1 MSYFLENE
9 EVEKVEEVKEQDG
22 IASIEPLLDNRIVRA
37 IREMGFEKLSP
48 IQEQAIPYLLQGED
62 IIGQAQTGTG
72 KTAAFGIPA
81 IQHINPDV
89 KKLQTIILCPTRE
102 LAIQAAE
109 ELRKIAKY
117 MHGIKVLPV
126 YGGQDI
132 SRQIAGL
139 RGVQIIVGTPG
150 RVMDHMRR
158 RTIKL
163 DLVNM
168 VVLDEADE
176 MLNMGFRED
185 MELILGQIPGEH
197 QTALF
202 SATMPKPILEITDR
216 FQKDAKI
223 VKVAAKE
230 LTIPLVSQKF
240 YRVKNQDK
248 DAACVRLLEYYQ
260 PKLTL
265 IFCNTKKKVDELS
278 DLLKEQGFQA
288 EGLHGDLSQA
298 QRDAVMKRFRNGG
311 TSILIATDVAARGI
325 DVDDVEAVINYD
337 IPQDIEYYV
346 HRIGR
351 TGRAGRKG
359 RSFTFAN
366 SREIYKIREI
376 ERVCHTTITEKKL
389 PGAAK
394 VLKAKA
400 DKYLNKAWELHE
412 HEDIELMKSFLQRKM
427 EEEGCDALEL
437 AAAMLKLQ
445 VGDKGE
451 EIAAD
456 EYTKRGNRFGDRGR
470 SGRDDGEGRSFG
482 RGDGSLAVKTGN
494 AEDSAAVTEIA
505 ETMAAPVSVRTE
517 DAAEMKTVRMEENGA
532 AVTKR
537 RLTANTLGTERR
549 EKRKRERNGK
559 SRASVTA
566 SPRENDLNLMRKL
579 VDLPQKPQLCFCG
592 KSCIVREECIGN
604 NRKVC
609 GMKTLKKQIPYI
621 LLGATL
627 LLLLGLNIISQ
638 DHWLDSDMAAEMI
651 FSRILSE
658 EHHIFSTTNW
668 YYSTEFRVLY
678 TQLIMGPLF
687 RICSNWHVIRTIT
700 NLVFYGLML
709 ASYYYFMKPLK
720 VSRGLT
726 VLSSCLLLLPFS
738 ETMMTHMQMGNTYM
752 SHVILVLWFFG
763 MYLRLCSGEYHAK
776 RKVSLWIFYV
786 LLAIVCGMSGVRY
799 LLALQCPL
807 VLTSFFYLLGGEEF
821 QSFRGEMTKEHF
833 QTLFST
839 DRMRYFLYSLAGAF
853 FAVVGYGINV
863 VFISHKYVFQTY
875 GATNFIALYH
885 GVLFDRIQ
893 NAVGCLLMLFGY
905 IPDKGFLSLR
915 GVVTMAA
922 FVLLGIYGYVTVK
935 SGKMQRVT
943 GFRSLITLFL
953 KVSFVLNLFVF
964 IFTTSTMVP
973 RYYITIFIFALPV
986 LCFYLEEEKMP
997 FDRFA
1002 VAALLTICLI
1012 LGTGKTVMSFL
1023 TVDKNETKRPVA
1035 EFLAGNGYDFG
1046 FATYNNANIITEL
1059 TNGEVEIGNIGDPE
1073 HLEYFKWSSP
1083 MKYYEEGYHAG
1094 ETFLLLTA
1102 EECAEYAEA
1111 PALNQGE
1118 KVYEDGSYTVYV
1130 FDSTEDLM
1138 DCAVARQ

>member
-185 MELILGQIPGEH
+185 MELIIGQIPGEH

-216 FQKDAKI
+216 FQNDAKL
-223 VKVAAKE
+223 VKVAAQE

-470 SGRDDGEGRSFG
+470 SGRGDGEGRSFG
-482 RGDGSLAVKTGN
+482 RGDG
-494 AEDSAAVTEIA
+494 
-505 ETMAAPVSVRTE
+505 
-517 DAAEMKTVRMEENGA
+517 
-532 AVTKR
+532 R
-537 RLTANTLGTERR
+537 RRFGRGDRDRR
-549 EKRKRERNGK
+549 EDGSTGSGEGRRRRRSDSREDGRKWNDRDRKNADRKPSAERAEREAKKRKKREEPGIGNSFPKRKR
-559 SRASVTA
+559 S
-566 SPRENDLNLMRKL
+566 
-579 VDLPQKPQLCFCG
+579 
-592 KSCIVREECIGN
+592 
-604 NRKVC
+604 
-609 GMKTLKKQIPYI
+609 
-621 LLGATL
+621 
-627 LLLLGLNIISQ
+627 
-638 DHWLDSDMAAEMI
+638 
-651 FSRILSE
+651 
-658 EHHIFSTTNW
+658 
-668 YYSTEFRVLY
+668 
-678 TQLIMGPLF
+678 
-687 RICSNWHVIRTIT
+687 
-700 NLVFYGLML
+700 
-709 ASYYYFMKPLK
+709 
-720 VSRGLT
+720 
-726 VLSSCLLLLPFS
+726 
-738 ETMMTHMQMGNTYM
+738 
-752 SHVILVLWFFG
+752 
-763 MYLRLCSGEYHAK
+763 
-776 RKVSLWIFYV
+776 
-786 LLAIVCGMSGVRY
+786 
-799 LLALQCPL
+799 
-807 VLTSFFYLLGGEEF
+807 
-821 QSFRGEMTKEHF
+821 
-833 QTLFST
+833 
-839 DRMRYFLYSLAGAF
+839 
-853 FAVVGYGINV
+853 
-863 VFISHKYVFQTY
+863 
-875 GATNFIALYH
+875 
-885 GVLFDRIQ
+885 
-893 NAVGCLLMLFGY
+893 
-905 IPDKGFLSLR
+905 
-915 GVVTMAA
+915 
-922 FVLLGIYGYVTVK
+922 
-935 SGKMQRVT
+935 
-943 GFRSLITLFL
+943 
-953 KVSFVLNLFVF
+953 
-964 IFTTSTMVP
+964 
-973 RYYITIFIFALPV
+973 
-986 LCFYLEEEKMP
+986 
-997 FDRFA
+997 
-1002 VAALLTICLI
+1002 
-1012 LGTGKTVMSFL
+1012 
-1023 TVDKNETKRPVA
+1023 
-1035 EFLAGNGYDFG
+1035 
-1046 FATYNNANIITEL
+1046 
-1059 TNGEVEIGNIGDPE
+1059 
-1073 HLEYFKWSSP
+1073 
-1083 MKYYEEGYHAG
+1083 
-1094 ETFLLLTA
+1094 
-1102 EECAEYAEA
+1102 
-1111 PALNQGE
+1111 
-1118 KVYEDGSYTVYV
+1118 
-1130 FDSTEDLM
+1130 
-1138 DCAVARQ
+1138 

>member
-158 RTIKL
+158 HTIKL

-216 FQKDAKI
+216 FQNDAKL
-223 VKVAAKE
+223 VKVAAQE

-278 DLLKEQGFQA
+278 DFLKEQGFQA

-366 SREIYKIREI
+366 SREIGKIREI

-412 HEDIELMKSFLQRKM
+412 HEDIELMKNFLQRKM
-427 EEEGCDALEL
+427 EEEGCDALDL
-437 AAAMLKLQ
+437 AAAMLKFQ

-456 EYTKRGNRFGDRGR
+456 DYVQRRGRFGEKGR
-470 SGRDDGEGRSFG
+470 FG
-482 RGDGSLAVKTGN
+482 RGDGEGRGFGRGDGRRKYGR
-494 AEDSAAVTEIA
+494 ED
-505 ETMAAPVSVRTE
+505 
-517 DAAEMKTVRMEENGA
+517 G
-532 AVTKR
+532 
-537 RLTANTLGTERR
+537 ERR
-549 EKRKRERNGK
+549 RFG
-559 SRASVTA
+559 
-566 SPRENDLNLMRKL
+566 
-579 VDLPQKPQLCFCG
+579 
-592 KSCIVREECIGN
+592 
-604 NRKVC
+604 
-609 GMKTLKKQIPYI
+609 
-621 LLGATL
+621 
-627 LLLLGLNIISQ
+627 
-638 DHWLDSDMAAEMI
+638 
-651 FSRILSE
+651 
-658 EHHIFSTTNW
+658 
-668 YYSTEFRVLY
+668 
-678 TQLIMGPLF
+678 
-687 RICSNWHVIRTIT
+687 
-700 NLVFYGLML
+700 
-709 ASYYYFMKPLK
+709 
-720 VSRGLT
+720 RG
-726 VLSSCLLLLPFS
+726 
-738 ETMMTHMQMGNTYM
+738 
-752 SHVILVLWFFG
+752 
-763 MYLRLCSGEYHAK
+763 
-776 RKVSLWIFYV
+776 
-786 LLAIVCGMSGVRY
+786 
-799 LLALQCPL
+799 
-807 VLTSFFYLLGGEEF
+807 
-821 QSFRGEMTKEHF
+821 
-833 QTLFST
+833 
-839 DRMRYFLYSLAGAF
+839 DR
-853 FAVVGYGINV
+853 
-863 VFISHKYVFQTY
+863 
-875 GATNFIALYH
+875 
-885 GVLFDRIQ
+885 DR
-893 NAVGCLLMLFGY
+893 
-905 IPDKGFLSLR
+905 R
-915 GVVTMAA
+915 
-922 FVLLGIYGYVTVK
+922 
-935 SGKMQRVT
+935 
-943 GFRSLITLFL
+943 
-953 KVSFVLNLFVF
+953 
-964 IFTTSTMVP
+964 
-973 RYYITIFIFALPV
+973 
-986 LCFYLEEEKMP
+986 
-997 FDRFA
+997 
-1002 VAALLTICLI
+1002 
-1012 LGTGKTVMSFL
+1012 
-1023 TVDKNETKRPVA
+1023 
-1035 EFLAGNGYDFG
+1035 
-1046 FATYNNANIITEL
+1046 
-1059 TNGEVEIGNIGDPE
+1059 
-1073 HLEYFKWSSP
+1073 
-1083 MKYYEEGYHAG
+1083 
-1094 ETFLLLTA
+1094 
-1102 EECAEYAEA
+1102 
-1111 PALNQGE
+1111 
-1118 KVYEDGSYTVYV
+1118 EDGSTG
-1130 FDSTEDLM
+1130 SGEDRRRRR
-1138 DCAVARQ
+1138 DENREDGRKWGSRDKKTADRKYSGDRAEREAKKRKKQEEPGIGNSFPRRKRS

>member
-9 EVEKVEEVKEQDG
+9 EVNEAVEEVKAQDG

-260 PKLTL
+260 PKRTL
-265 IFCNTKKKVDELS
+265 IFCNTKKKVDELA
-278 DLLKEQGFQA
+278 DLLKQQGFQA

-298 QRDAVMKRFRNGG
+298 QRDVAMNRFRNGG
-311 TSILIATDVAARGI
+311 ASILIATDVAARGI

-366 SREIYKIREI
+366 SREIGKIREI

-412 HEDIELMKSFLQRKM
+412 HEDVELMKSFLQRKM
-427 EEEGCDALEL
+427 EEEGCDALDL
-437 AAAMLKLQ
+437 AAAMLKYQ

-456 EYTKRGNRFGDRGR
+456 DYVQRRGRFGEKGR
-470 SGRDDGEGRSFG
+470 FGRNDGEGRGFG
-482 RGDGSLAVKTGN
+482 RGDGRRRFSREDGDRRRFGRSDRDRRDDGSTGSGEDRRRRRDENHEDGRKWGGRDRKAADRKYSGDRAEREVK
-494 AEDSAAVTEIA
+494 
-505 ETMAAPVSVRTE
+505 
-517 DAAEMKTVRMEENGA
+517 
-532 AVTKR
+532 
-537 RLTANTLGTERR
+537 
-549 EKRKRERNGK
+549 KRKK
-559 SRASVTA
+559 
-566 SPRENDLNLMRKL
+566 
-579 VDLPQKPQLCFCG
+579 
-592 KSCIVREECIGN
+592 REEPGIGN
-604 NRKVC
+604 
-609 GMKTLKKQIPYI
+609 
-621 LLGATL
+621 
-627 LLLLGLNIISQ
+627 SF
-638 DHWLDSDMAAEMI
+638 H
-651 FSRILSE
+651 
-658 EHHIFSTTNW
+658 
-668 YYSTEFRVLY
+668 
-678 TQLIMGPLF
+678 
-687 RICSNWHVIRTIT
+687 
-700 NLVFYGLML
+700 
-709 ASYYYFMKPLK
+709 
-720 VSRGLT
+720 
-726 VLSSCLLLLPFS
+726 
-738 ETMMTHMQMGNTYM
+738 
-752 SHVILVLWFFG
+752 
-763 MYLRLCSGEYHAK
+763 K
-776 RKVSLWIFYV
+776 RK
-786 LLAIVCGMSGVRY
+786 
-799 LLALQCPL
+799 
-807 VLTSFFYLLGGEEF
+807 
-821 QSFRGEMTKEHF
+821 
-833 QTLFST
+833 
-839 DRMRYFLYSLAGAF
+839 
-853 FAVVGYGINV
+853 
-863 VFISHKYVFQTY
+863 
-875 GATNFIALYH
+875 
-885 GVLFDRIQ
+885 
-893 NAVGCLLMLFGY
+893 
-905 IPDKGFLSLR
+905 
-915 GVVTMAA
+915 
-922 FVLLGIYGYVTVK
+922 K
-935 SGKMQRVT
+935 S
-943 GFRSLITLFL
+943 
-953 KVSFVLNLFVF
+953 
-964 IFTTSTMVP
+964 
-973 RYYITIFIFALPV
+973 
-986 LCFYLEEEKMP
+986 
-997 FDRFA
+997 
-1002 VAALLTICLI
+1002 
-1012 LGTGKTVMSFL
+1012 
-1023 TVDKNETKRPVA
+1023 
-1035 EFLAGNGYDFG
+1035 
-1046 FATYNNANIITEL
+1046 
-1059 TNGEVEIGNIGDPE
+1059 
-1073 HLEYFKWSSP
+1073 
-1083 MKYYEEGYHAG
+1083 
-1094 ETFLLLTA
+1094 
-1102 EECAEYAEA
+1102 
-1111 PALNQGE
+1111 
-1118 KVYEDGSYTVYV
+1118 
-1130 FDSTEDLM
+1130 
-1138 DCAVARQ
+1138 

>member
-9 EVEKVEEVKEQDG
+9 EVNEAVEEVKAQDG

-265 IFCNTKKKVDELS
+265 IFCNTKKKVDELA
-278 DLLKEQGFQA
+278 DLLKQQGFQA

-298 QRDAVMKRFRNGG
+298 QRDVAMNRFRNGG
-311 TSILIATDVAARGI
+311 ASILIATDVAARGI

-366 SREIYKIREI
+366 SREIGKIREI

-470 SGRDDGEGRSFG
+470 SGRDGGEGRSFG
-482 RGDGSLAVKTGN
+482 RGDGRRKFGREDGDRRRFGRSDRDRRDDGSTGSGEN
-494 AEDSAAVTEIA
+494 RRHRRDENREDGRKWGGRDKKAADRKYSGDRAE
-505 ETMAAPVSVRTE
+505 
-517 DAAEMKTVRMEENGA
+517 
-532 AVTKR
+532 
-537 RLTANTLGTERR
+537 R
-549 EKRKRERNGK
+549 EVKRERSGK
-559 SRASVTA
+559 SRASATA
-566 SPRENDLNLMRKL
+566 SPREK
-579 VDLPQKPQLCFCG
+579 
-592 KSCIVREECIGN
+592 
-604 NRKVC
+604 
-609 GMKTLKKQIPYI
+609 
-621 LLGATL
+621 
-627 LLLLGLNIISQ
+627 
-638 DHWLDSDMAAEMI
+638 
-651 FSRILSE
+651 ILS
-658 EHHIFSTTNW
+658 
-668 YYSTEFRVLY
+668 R
-678 TQLIMGPLF
+678 
-687 RICSNWHVIRTIT
+687 
-700 NLVFYGLML
+700 
-709 ASYYYFMKPLK
+709 
-720 VSRGLT
+720 
-726 VLSSCLLLLPFS
+726 
-738 ETMMTHMQMGNTYM
+738 
-752 SHVILVLWFFG
+752 
-763 MYLRLCSGEYHAK
+763 
-776 RKVSLWIFYV
+776 
-786 LLAIVCGMSGVRY
+786 
-799 LLALQCPL
+799 
-807 VLTSFFYLLGGEEF
+807 
-821 QSFRGEMTKEHF
+821 
-833 QTLFST
+833 
-839 DRMRYFLYSLAGAF
+839 
-853 FAVVGYGINV
+853 
-863 VFISHKYVFQTY
+863 
-875 GATNFIALYH
+875 
-885 GVLFDRIQ
+885 
-893 NAVGCLLMLFGY
+893 
-905 IPDKGFLSLR
+905 
-915 GVVTMAA
+915 
-922 FVLLGIYGYVTVK
+922 
-935 SGKMQRVT
+935 
-943 GFRSLITLFL
+943 
-953 KVSFVLNLFVF
+953 
-964 IFTTSTMVP
+964 
-973 RYYITIFIFALPV
+973 
-986 LCFYLEEEKMP
+986 
-997 FDRFA
+997 
-1002 VAALLTICLI
+1002 
-1012 LGTGKTVMSFL
+1012 
-1023 TVDKNETKRPVA
+1023 
-1035 EFLAGNGYDFG
+1035 
-1046 FATYNNANIITEL
+1046 
-1059 TNGEVEIGNIGDPE
+1059 
-1073 HLEYFKWSSP
+1073 
-1083 MKYYEEGYHAG
+1083 
-1094 ETFLLLTA
+1094 
-1102 EECAEYAEA
+1102 
-1111 PALNQGE
+1111 
-1118 KVYEDGSYTVYV
+1118 
-1130 FDSTEDLM
+1130 
-1138 DCAVARQ
+1138 

>member
-9 EVEKVEEVKEQDG
+9 EAVKEQEILQDETSVQQENEQDG

-158 RTIKL
+158 HTIKL

-185 MELILGQIPGEH
+185 MELILAQIPGEH

-216 FQKDAKI
+216 FQKDAKL

-265 IFCNTKKKVDELS
+265 IFCNTKKKVDELA
-278 DLLKEQGFQA
+278 DLLKQQGFQA

-298 QRDAVMKRFRNGG
+298 QRDVAMNRFRNGG
-311 TSILIATDVAARGI
+311 ASILIATDVAARGI

-400 DKYLNKAWELHE
+400 DKYLNNAWELHE

-437 AAAMLKLQ
+437 AAAMLKYQ

-456 EYTKRGNRFGDRGR
+456 EYAQRRGRFGERGR
-470 SGRDDGEGRSFG
+470 FGRGGDEGRNFGRRGGRRRDNGRDDEEHRERRRFG
-482 RGDGSLAVKTGN
+482 RGDGAGR
-494 AEDSAAVTEIA
+494 EDSRDGENSRFGRSDRKRSGRDKKTA
-505 ETMAAPVSVRTE
+505 ERKLTGDR
-517 DAAEMKTVRMEENGA
+517 EERERK
-532 AVTKR
+532 KR
-537 RLTANTLGTERR
+537 KKKEEPGIGNSFP
-549 EKRKRERNGK
+549 KRKR
-559 SRASVTA
+559 
-566 SPRENDLNLMRKL
+566 
-579 VDLPQKPQLCFCG
+579 
-592 KSCIVREECIGN
+592 
-604 NRKVC
+604 
-609 GMKTLKKQIPYI
+609 
-621 LLGATL
+621 
-627 LLLLGLNIISQ
+627 
-638 DHWLDSDMAAEMI
+638 
-651 FSRILSE
+651 
-658 EHHIFSTTNW
+658 
-668 YYSTEFRVLY
+668 
-678 TQLIMGPLF
+678 
-687 RICSNWHVIRTIT
+687 
-700 NLVFYGLML
+700 
-709 ASYYYFMKPLK
+709 
-720 VSRGLT
+720 
-726 VLSSCLLLLPFS
+726 
-738 ETMMTHMQMGNTYM
+738 
-752 SHVILVLWFFG
+752 
-763 MYLRLCSGEYHAK
+763 
-776 RKVSLWIFYV
+776 
-786 LLAIVCGMSGVRY
+786 
-799 LLALQCPL
+799 
-807 VLTSFFYLLGGEEF
+807 
-821 QSFRGEMTKEHF
+821 
-833 QTLFST
+833 
-839 DRMRYFLYSLAGAF
+839 
-853 FAVVGYGINV
+853 
-863 VFISHKYVFQTY
+863 
-875 GATNFIALYH
+875 
-885 GVLFDRIQ
+885 
-893 NAVGCLLMLFGY
+893 
-905 IPDKGFLSLR
+905 
-915 GVVTMAA
+915 
-922 FVLLGIYGYVTVK
+922 
-935 SGKMQRVT
+935 
-943 GFRSLITLFL
+943 
-953 KVSFVLNLFVF
+953 
-964 IFTTSTMVP
+964 
-973 RYYITIFIFALPV
+973 
-986 LCFYLEEEKMP
+986 
-997 FDRFA
+997 
-1002 VAALLTICLI
+1002 
-1012 LGTGKTVMSFL
+1012 
-1023 TVDKNETKRPVA
+1023 
-1035 EFLAGNGYDFG
+1035 
-1046 FATYNNANIITEL
+1046 
-1059 TNGEVEIGNIGDPE
+1059 
-1073 HLEYFKWSSP
+1073 
-1083 MKYYEEGYHAG
+1083 
-1094 ETFLLLTA
+1094 
-1102 EECAEYAEA
+1102 
-1111 PALNQGE
+1111 
-1118 KVYEDGSYTVYV
+1118 
-1130 FDSTEDLM
+1130 
-1138 DCAVARQ
+1138 

>member
-9 EVEKVEEVKEQDG
+9 EVGKVEEVKEQDG
-22 IASIEPLLDNRIVRA
+22 NASVASIEPLLDNRIVRA

-158 RTIKL
+158 HTIKL

-216 FQKDAKI
+216 FQNDAKL
-223 VKVAAKE
+223 VKVAAQE

-240 YRVKNQDK
+240 YRVKSQDK

-437 AAAMLKLQ
+437 AAAMLKYQ

-456 EYTKRGNRFGDRGR
+456 EYAQRRGRFGERGR
-470 SGRDDGEGRSFG
+470 FGRGGDEGRNFGHRGGRRGDHGRDGERRRFG
-482 RGDGSLAVKTGN
+482 RGDGAGR
-494 AEDSAAVTEIA
+494 EDS
-505 ETMAAPVSVRTE
+505 R
-517 DAAEMKTVRMEENGA
+517 DGENSRFG
-532 AVTKR
+532 R
-537 RLTANTLGTERR
+537 SERR
-549 EKRKRERNGK
+549 RRDDGSTGSGEDRRRRRDQNREDGRKWGGRDKKTADRKYSGDRAERETKKRKKREEPGIGNSFPKRKR
-559 SRASVTA
+559 S
-566 SPRENDLNLMRKL
+566 
-579 VDLPQKPQLCFCG
+579 
-592 KSCIVREECIGN
+592 
-604 NRKVC
+604 
-609 GMKTLKKQIPYI
+609 
-621 LLGATL
+621 
-627 LLLLGLNIISQ
+627 
-638 DHWLDSDMAAEMI
+638 
-651 FSRILSE
+651 
-658 EHHIFSTTNW
+658 
-668 YYSTEFRVLY
+668 
-678 TQLIMGPLF
+678 
-687 RICSNWHVIRTIT
+687 
-700 NLVFYGLML
+700 
-709 ASYYYFMKPLK
+709 
-720 VSRGLT
+720 
-726 VLSSCLLLLPFS
+726 
-738 ETMMTHMQMGNTYM
+738 
-752 SHVILVLWFFG
+752 
-763 MYLRLCSGEYHAK
+763 
-776 RKVSLWIFYV
+776 
-786 LLAIVCGMSGVRY
+786 
-799 LLALQCPL
+799 
-807 VLTSFFYLLGGEEF
+807 
-821 QSFRGEMTKEHF
+821 
-833 QTLFST
+833 
-839 DRMRYFLYSLAGAF
+839 
-853 FAVVGYGINV
+853 
-863 VFISHKYVFQTY
+863 
-875 GATNFIALYH
+875 
-885 GVLFDRIQ
+885 
-893 NAVGCLLMLFGY
+893 
-905 IPDKGFLSLR
+905 
-915 GVVTMAA
+915 
-922 FVLLGIYGYVTVK
+922 
-935 SGKMQRVT
+935 
-943 GFRSLITLFL
+943 
-953 KVSFVLNLFVF
+953 
-964 IFTTSTMVP
+964 
-973 RYYITIFIFALPV
+973 
-986 LCFYLEEEKMP
+986 
-997 FDRFA
+997 
-1002 VAALLTICLI
+1002 
-1012 LGTGKTVMSFL
+1012 
-1023 TVDKNETKRPVA
+1023 
-1035 EFLAGNGYDFG
+1035 
-1046 FATYNNANIITEL
+1046 
-1059 TNGEVEIGNIGDPE
+1059 
-1073 HLEYFKWSSP
+1073 
-1083 MKYYEEGYHAG
+1083 
-1094 ETFLLLTA
+1094 
-1102 EECAEYAEA
+1102 
-1111 PALNQGE
+1111 
-1118 KVYEDGSYTVYV
+1118 
-1130 FDSTEDLM
+1130 
-1138 DCAVARQ
+1138 

>member
-9 EVEKVEEVKEQDG
+9 EVNEAVEEVKAQDG

-240 YRVKNQDK
+240 YRVKNRDK

-265 IFCNTKKKVDELS
+265 IFCNTKKKVDELA
-278 DLLKEQGFQA
+278 DLLKQQGFQA

-298 QRDAVMKRFRNGG
+298 QRDVAMNRFRNGG
-311 TSILIATDVAARGI
+311 ASILIATDVAARGI

-366 SREIYKIREI
+366 SREIGKIREI

-437 AAAMLKLQ
+437 AAAMLKYQ

-456 EYTKRGNRFGDRGR
+456 EYAQRRGRFGERGR
-470 SGRDDGEGRSFG
+470 FGRGGDEGRNFGRRGGRRRDNGRDDEEHRERRRFG
-482 RGDGSLAVKTGN
+482 RGDGAGR
-494 AEDSAAVTEIA
+494 EDSRDGENSRFGRSDRKRSGRDKKTA
-505 ETMAAPVSVRTE
+505 ERKLTGDR
-517 DAAEMKTVRMEENGA
+517 EERERK
-532 AVTKR
+532 KR
-537 RLTANTLGTERR
+537 KKKEEPGIGNSFP
-549 EKRKRERNGK
+549 KRKR
-559 SRASVTA
+559 
-566 SPRENDLNLMRKL
+566 
-579 VDLPQKPQLCFCG
+579 
-592 KSCIVREECIGN
+592 
-604 NRKVC
+604 
-609 GMKTLKKQIPYI
+609 
-621 LLGATL
+621 
-627 LLLLGLNIISQ
+627 
-638 DHWLDSDMAAEMI
+638 
-651 FSRILSE
+651 
-658 EHHIFSTTNW
+658 
-668 YYSTEFRVLY
+668 
-678 TQLIMGPLF
+678 
-687 RICSNWHVIRTIT
+687 
-700 NLVFYGLML
+700 
-709 ASYYYFMKPLK
+709 
-720 VSRGLT
+720 
-726 VLSSCLLLLPFS
+726 
-738 ETMMTHMQMGNTYM
+738 
-752 SHVILVLWFFG
+752 
-763 MYLRLCSGEYHAK
+763 
-776 RKVSLWIFYV
+776 
-786 LLAIVCGMSGVRY
+786 
-799 LLALQCPL
+799 
-807 VLTSFFYLLGGEEF
+807 
-821 QSFRGEMTKEHF
+821 
-833 QTLFST
+833 
-839 DRMRYFLYSLAGAF
+839 
-853 FAVVGYGINV
+853 
-863 VFISHKYVFQTY
+863 
-875 GATNFIALYH
+875 
-885 GVLFDRIQ
+885 
-893 NAVGCLLMLFGY
+893 
-905 IPDKGFLSLR
+905 
-915 GVVTMAA
+915 
-922 FVLLGIYGYVTVK
+922 
-935 SGKMQRVT
+935 
-943 GFRSLITLFL
+943 
-953 KVSFVLNLFVF
+953 
-964 IFTTSTMVP
+964 
-973 RYYITIFIFALPV
+973 
-986 LCFYLEEEKMP
+986 
-997 FDRFA
+997 
-1002 VAALLTICLI
+1002 
-1012 LGTGKTVMSFL
+1012 
-1023 TVDKNETKRPVA
+1023 
-1035 EFLAGNGYDFG
+1035 
-1046 FATYNNANIITEL
+1046 
-1059 TNGEVEIGNIGDPE
+1059 
-1073 HLEYFKWSSP
+1073 
-1083 MKYYEEGYHAG
+1083 
-1094 ETFLLLTA
+1094 
-1102 EECAEYAEA
+1102 
-1111 PALNQGE
+1111 
-1118 KVYEDGSYTVYV
+1118 
-1130 FDSTEDLM
+1130 
-1138 DCAVARQ
+1138 

>member
-9 EVEKVEEVKEQDG
+9 EVNEAVEEVKAQDG

-102 LAIQAAE
+102 LAIQAAA

-117 MHGIKVLPV
+117 MHGSKVLPV

-265 IFCNTKKKVDELS
+265 IFCNTKKKVDELA
-278 DLLKEQGFQA
+278 DLLKQQGFQA

-298 QRDAVMKRFRNGG
+298 QRDVAMNRFRNGG
-311 TSILIATDVAARGI
+311 ASILIATDVAARGI

-366 SREIYKIREI
+366 SREIGKIREI

-412 HEDIELMKSFLQRKM
+412 HEDVELMKSFLQRKM

-451 EIAAD
+451 EIAVD
-456 EYTKRGNRFGDRGR
+456 DYVQRRGRFGEKGR
-470 SGRDDGEGRSFG
+470 FGRNDGEGRGFG
-482 RGDGSLAVKTGN
+482 RGDGRRRFSREDGDRRRFGRGDRDRRDDDNTVSGENRRHRRDENREDGRKWGGRDKKAADRKYSGDRAEREVK
-494 AEDSAAVTEIA
+494 
-505 ETMAAPVSVRTE
+505 
-517 DAAEMKTVRMEENGA
+517 
-532 AVTKR
+532 
-537 RLTANTLGTERR
+537 
-549 EKRKRERNGK
+549 KRKK
-559 SRASVTA
+559 
-566 SPRENDLNLMRKL
+566 
-579 VDLPQKPQLCFCG
+579 
-592 KSCIVREECIGN
+592 REEPGIGN
-604 NRKVC
+604 SFPKKKN
-609 GMKTLKKQIPYI
+609 LK
-621 LLGATL
+621 
-627 LLLLGLNIISQ
+627 
-638 DHWLDSDMAAEMI
+638 
-651 FSRILSE
+651 
-658 EHHIFSTTNW
+658 
-668 YYSTEFRVLY
+668 
-678 TQLIMGPLF
+678 
-687 RICSNWHVIRTIT
+687 
-700 NLVFYGLML
+700 
-709 ASYYYFMKPLK
+709 
-720 VSRGLT
+720 
-726 VLSSCLLLLPFS
+726 
-738 ETMMTHMQMGNTYM
+738 
-752 SHVILVLWFFG
+752 
-763 MYLRLCSGEYHAK
+763 
-776 RKVSLWIFYV
+776 
-786 LLAIVCGMSGVRY
+786 
-799 LLALQCPL
+799 
-807 VLTSFFYLLGGEEF
+807 
-821 QSFRGEMTKEHF
+821 
-833 QTLFST
+833 
-839 DRMRYFLYSLAGAF
+839 
-853 FAVVGYGINV
+853 
-863 VFISHKYVFQTY
+863 
-875 GATNFIALYH
+875 
-885 GVLFDRIQ
+885 
-893 NAVGCLLMLFGY
+893 
-905 IPDKGFLSLR
+905 
-915 GVVTMAA
+915 
-922 FVLLGIYGYVTVK
+922 
-935 SGKMQRVT
+935 
-943 GFRSLITLFL
+943 
-953 KVSFVLNLFVF
+953 
-964 IFTTSTMVP
+964 
-973 RYYITIFIFALPV
+973 
-986 LCFYLEEEKMP
+986 
-997 FDRFA
+997 
-1002 VAALLTICLI
+1002 
-1012 LGTGKTVMSFL
+1012 
-1023 TVDKNETKRPVA
+1023 
-1035 EFLAGNGYDFG
+1035 
-1046 FATYNNANIITEL
+1046 
-1059 TNGEVEIGNIGDPE
+1059 
-1073 HLEYFKWSSP
+1073 
-1083 MKYYEEGYHAG
+1083 
-1094 ETFLLLTA
+1094 
-1102 EECAEYAEA
+1102 
-1111 PALNQGE
+1111 
-1118 KVYEDGSYTVYV
+1118 
-1130 FDSTEDLM
+1130 
-1138 DCAVARQ
+1138 

>member
-9 EVEKVEEVKEQDG
+9 EVNEAVEEVKAQDG

-102 LAIQAAE
+102 LAIQAAA

-265 IFCNTKKKVDELS
+265 IFCNTKKKVDELA
-278 DLLKEQGFQA
+278 DLLKQQGFQA

-298 QRDAVMKRFRNGG
+298 QRDVAMNRFRNGG
-311 TSILIATDVAARGI
+311 ASILIATDVAARGI

-366 SREIYKIREI
+366 SREIGKIREI

-412 HEDIELMKSFLQRKM
+412 HEDVELMKSFLQRKM

-437 AAAMLKLQ
+437 AAAMLKYQ

-456 EYTKRGNRFGDRGR
+456 EYAQRRGRFGERGR
-470 SGRDDGEGRSFG
+470 FGRGGDEGRNFGRRGGRRRDNGRDDEEHRERRRFG
-482 RGDGSLAVKTGN
+482 RGDGAGR
-494 AEDSAAVTEIA
+494 EDSRDGENSRFGRSDRKRSGRDKKTA
-505 ETMAAPVSVRTE
+505 ERKLTGDR
-517 DAAEMKTVRMEENGA
+517 EERERK
-532 AVTKR
+532 KR
-537 RLTANTLGTERR
+537 KKKEEPGIGNSFP
-549 EKRKRERNGK
+549 KRKR
-559 SRASVTA
+559 
-566 SPRENDLNLMRKL
+566 
-579 VDLPQKPQLCFCG
+579 
-592 KSCIVREECIGN
+592 
-604 NRKVC
+604 
-609 GMKTLKKQIPYI
+609 
-621 LLGATL
+621 
-627 LLLLGLNIISQ
+627 
-638 DHWLDSDMAAEMI
+638 
-651 FSRILSE
+651 
-658 EHHIFSTTNW
+658 
-668 YYSTEFRVLY
+668 
-678 TQLIMGPLF
+678 
-687 RICSNWHVIRTIT
+687 
-700 NLVFYGLML
+700 
-709 ASYYYFMKPLK
+709 
-720 VSRGLT
+720 
-726 VLSSCLLLLPFS
+726 
-738 ETMMTHMQMGNTYM
+738 
-752 SHVILVLWFFG
+752 
-763 MYLRLCSGEYHAK
+763 
-776 RKVSLWIFYV
+776 
-786 LLAIVCGMSGVRY
+786 
-799 LLALQCPL
+799 
-807 VLTSFFYLLGGEEF
+807 
-821 QSFRGEMTKEHF
+821 
-833 QTLFST
+833 
-839 DRMRYFLYSLAGAF
+839 
-853 FAVVGYGINV
+853 
-863 VFISHKYVFQTY
+863 
-875 GATNFIALYH
+875 
-885 GVLFDRIQ
+885 
-893 NAVGCLLMLFGY
+893 
-905 IPDKGFLSLR
+905 
-915 GVVTMAA
+915 
-922 FVLLGIYGYVTVK
+922 
-935 SGKMQRVT
+935 
-943 GFRSLITLFL
+943 
-953 KVSFVLNLFVF
+953 
-964 IFTTSTMVP
+964 
-973 RYYITIFIFALPV
+973 
-986 LCFYLEEEKMP
+986 
-997 FDRFA
+997 
-1002 VAALLTICLI
+1002 
-1012 LGTGKTVMSFL
+1012 
-1023 TVDKNETKRPVA
+1023 
-1035 EFLAGNGYDFG
+1035 
-1046 FATYNNANIITEL
+1046 
-1059 TNGEVEIGNIGDPE
+1059 
-1073 HLEYFKWSSP
+1073 
-1083 MKYYEEGYHAG
+1083 
-1094 ETFLLLTA
+1094 
-1102 EECAEYAEA
+1102 
-1111 PALNQGE
+1111 
-1118 KVYEDGSYTVYV
+1118 
-1130 FDSTEDLM
+1130 
-1138 DCAVARQ
+1138 

>member
-9 EVEKVEEVKEQDG
+9 EAVKEQEILQDETSVQQENEQDG

-158 RTIKL
+158 HTIKL

-216 FQKDAKI
+216 FQKDAKL

-265 IFCNTKKKVDELS
+265 IFCNTKKKVDELA
-278 DLLKEQGFQA
+278 DLLKQQGFQA

-298 QRDAVMKRFRNGG
+298 QRDVAMNRFRNGG
-311 TSILIATDVAARGI
+311 ASILIATDVAARGI

-400 DKYLNKAWELHE
+400 DKYLNNAWELHE
-412 HEDIELMKSFLQRKM
+412 HEDVELMKSFLQRKM
-427 EEEGCDALEL
+427 EEEGCDALDL
-437 AAAMLKLQ
+437 AAAMLKYQ

-456 EYTKRGNRFGDRGR
+456 DYVQRRGRFGEKGR
-470 SGRDDGEGRSFG
+470 FGRNDGEGRGFG
-482 RGDGSLAVKTGN
+482 RRRFSCEDGDRRRFGRSDRDRRDDGSTGSGEDRRRRRDENREDGRKWGGRDKKAADRKYSGDRAEREVK
-494 AEDSAAVTEIA
+494 
-505 ETMAAPVSVRTE
+505 
-517 DAAEMKTVRMEENGA
+517 
-532 AVTKR
+532 
-537 RLTANTLGTERR
+537 
-549 EKRKRERNGK
+549 KRKK
-559 SRASVTA
+559 
-566 SPRENDLNLMRKL
+566 
-579 VDLPQKPQLCFCG
+579 
-592 KSCIVREECIGN
+592 REEPGIGN
-604 NRKVC
+604 SF
-609 GMKTLKKQIPYI
+609 P
-621 LLGATL
+621 
-627 LLLLGLNIISQ
+627 
-638 DHWLDSDMAAEMI
+638 
-651 FSRILSE
+651 
-658 EHHIFSTTNW
+658 
-668 YYSTEFRVLY
+668 
-678 TQLIMGPLF
+678 
-687 RICSNWHVIRTIT
+687 
-700 NLVFYGLML
+700 
-709 ASYYYFMKPLK
+709 
-720 VSRGLT
+720 
-726 VLSSCLLLLPFS
+726 
-738 ETMMTHMQMGNTYM
+738 
-752 SHVILVLWFFG
+752 
-763 MYLRLCSGEYHAK
+763 K
-776 RKVSLWIFYV
+776 RK
-786 LLAIVCGMSGVRY
+786 
-799 LLALQCPL
+799 
-807 VLTSFFYLLGGEEF
+807 
-821 QSFRGEMTKEHF
+821 
-833 QTLFST
+833 
-839 DRMRYFLYSLAGAF
+839 
-853 FAVVGYGINV
+853 
-863 VFISHKYVFQTY
+863 
-875 GATNFIALYH
+875 
-885 GVLFDRIQ
+885 
-893 NAVGCLLMLFGY
+893 
-905 IPDKGFLSLR
+905 
-915 GVVTMAA
+915 
-922 FVLLGIYGYVTVK
+922 
-935 SGKMQRVT
+935 
-943 GFRSLITLFL
+943 
-953 KVSFVLNLFVF
+953 
-964 IFTTSTMVP
+964 
-973 RYYITIFIFALPV
+973 
-986 LCFYLEEEKMP
+986 
-997 FDRFA
+997 
-1002 VAALLTICLI
+1002 
-1012 LGTGKTVMSFL
+1012 KT
-1023 TVDKNETKRPVA
+1023 
-1035 EFLAGNGYDFG
+1035 
-1046 FATYNNANIITEL
+1046 
-1059 TNGEVEIGNIGDPE
+1059 
-1073 HLEYFKWSSP
+1073 
-1083 MKYYEEGYHAG
+1083 
-1094 ETFLLLTA
+1094 
-1102 EECAEYAEA
+1102 
-1111 PALNQGE
+1111 
-1118 KVYEDGSYTVYV
+1118 
-1130 FDSTEDLM
+1130 
-1138 DCAVARQ
+1138 

>member
-9 EVEKVEEVKEQDG
+9 EAVKEQEILQDETSVQQENEQDG
-22 IASIEPLLDNRIVRA
+22 IAAIEPLLDNRIVRA

-158 RTIKL
+158 HTIKL

-216 FQKDAKI
+216 FQKDAKL

-265 IFCNTKKKVDELS
+265 IFCNTKKKVDELA
-278 DLLKEQGFQA
+278 DLLKQQGFQA

-298 QRDAVMKRFRNGG
+298 QRDVAMNRFRNGG
-311 TSILIATDVAARGI
+311 ASILIATDVAARGI

-400 DKYLNKAWELHE
+400 DKYLNNAWELHE

-437 AAAMLKLQ
+437 AAAMLKYQ

-456 EYTKRGNRFGDRGR
+456 EYAQRRGRFGERGR
-470 SGRDDGEGRSFG
+470 FGRGGDEGRNFGRRGGKRRDNGRDDEEHRERRRFG
-482 RGDGSLAVKTGN
+482 RGDGAGR
-494 AEDSAAVTEIA
+494 EDSRDGENSRFGRSDRKRSGRDKKTA
-505 ETMAAPVSVRTE
+505 ERKLTGDR
-517 DAAEMKTVRMEENGA
+517 EERERK
-532 AVTKR
+532 KR
-537 RLTANTLGTERR
+537 KKKEEPGIGNSFP
-549 EKRKRERNGK
+549 KRKR
-559 SRASVTA
+559 
-566 SPRENDLNLMRKL
+566 
-579 VDLPQKPQLCFCG
+579 
-592 KSCIVREECIGN
+592 
-604 NRKVC
+604 
-609 GMKTLKKQIPYI
+609 
-621 LLGATL
+621 
-627 LLLLGLNIISQ
+627 
-638 DHWLDSDMAAEMI
+638 
-651 FSRILSE
+651 
-658 EHHIFSTTNW
+658 
-668 YYSTEFRVLY
+668 
-678 TQLIMGPLF
+678 
-687 RICSNWHVIRTIT
+687 
-700 NLVFYGLML
+700 
-709 ASYYYFMKPLK
+709 
-720 VSRGLT
+720 
-726 VLSSCLLLLPFS
+726 
-738 ETMMTHMQMGNTYM
+738 
-752 SHVILVLWFFG
+752 
-763 MYLRLCSGEYHAK
+763 
-776 RKVSLWIFYV
+776 
-786 LLAIVCGMSGVRY
+786 
-799 LLALQCPL
+799 
-807 VLTSFFYLLGGEEF
+807 
-821 QSFRGEMTKEHF
+821 
-833 QTLFST
+833 
-839 DRMRYFLYSLAGAF
+839 
-853 FAVVGYGINV
+853 
-863 VFISHKYVFQTY
+863 
-875 GATNFIALYH
+875 
-885 GVLFDRIQ
+885 
-893 NAVGCLLMLFGY
+893 
-905 IPDKGFLSLR
+905 
-915 GVVTMAA
+915 
-922 FVLLGIYGYVTVK
+922 
-935 SGKMQRVT
+935 
-943 GFRSLITLFL
+943 
-953 KVSFVLNLFVF
+953 
-964 IFTTSTMVP
+964 
-973 RYYITIFIFALPV
+973 
-986 LCFYLEEEKMP
+986 
-997 FDRFA
+997 
-1002 VAALLTICLI
+1002 
-1012 LGTGKTVMSFL
+1012 
-1023 TVDKNETKRPVA
+1023 
-1035 EFLAGNGYDFG
+1035 
-1046 FATYNNANIITEL
+1046 
-1059 TNGEVEIGNIGDPE
+1059 
-1073 HLEYFKWSSP
+1073 
-1083 MKYYEEGYHAG
+1083 
-1094 ETFLLLTA
+1094 
-1102 EECAEYAEA
+1102 
-1111 PALNQGE
+1111 
-1118 KVYEDGSYTVYV
+1118 
-1130 FDSTEDLM
+1130 
-1138 DCAVARQ
+1138 

>member
-216 FQKDAKI
+216 FQNDAKL
-223 VKVAAKE
+223 VKVAAQE

-470 SGRDDGEGRSFG
+470 SGRGDGEGRSFG
-482 RGDGSLAVKTGN
+482 RGDGRRRFGRGDRDRREDGSTGSGEGRRRRRSDSREDGRKWNDRDRKN
-494 AEDSAAVTEIA
+494 ADRKPSAERA
-505 ETMAAPVSVRTE
+505 EREA
-517 DAAEMKTVRMEENGA
+517 
-532 AVTKR
+532 TKR
-537 RLTANTLGTERR
+537 KKR
-549 EKRKRERNGK
+549 EEPGIGNSFPKRKR
-559 SRASVTA
+559 S
-566 SPRENDLNLMRKL
+566 
-579 VDLPQKPQLCFCG
+579 
-592 KSCIVREECIGN
+592 
-604 NRKVC
+604 
-609 GMKTLKKQIPYI
+609 
-621 LLGATL
+621 
-627 LLLLGLNIISQ
+627 
-638 DHWLDSDMAAEMI
+638 
-651 FSRILSE
+651 
-658 EHHIFSTTNW
+658 
-668 YYSTEFRVLY
+668 
-678 TQLIMGPLF
+678 
-687 RICSNWHVIRTIT
+687 
-700 NLVFYGLML
+700 
-709 ASYYYFMKPLK
+709 
-720 VSRGLT
+720 
-726 VLSSCLLLLPFS
+726 
-738 ETMMTHMQMGNTYM
+738 
-752 SHVILVLWFFG
+752 
-763 MYLRLCSGEYHAK
+763 
-776 RKVSLWIFYV
+776 
-786 LLAIVCGMSGVRY
+786 
-799 LLALQCPL
+799 
-807 VLTSFFYLLGGEEF
+807 
-821 QSFRGEMTKEHF
+821 
-833 QTLFST
+833 
-839 DRMRYFLYSLAGAF
+839 
-853 FAVVGYGINV
+853 
-863 VFISHKYVFQTY
+863 
-875 GATNFIALYH
+875 
-885 GVLFDRIQ
+885 
-893 NAVGCLLMLFGY
+893 
-905 IPDKGFLSLR
+905 
-915 GVVTMAA
+915 
-922 FVLLGIYGYVTVK
+922 
-935 SGKMQRVT
+935 
-943 GFRSLITLFL
+943 
-953 KVSFVLNLFVF
+953 
-964 IFTTSTMVP
+964 
-973 RYYITIFIFALPV
+973 
-986 LCFYLEEEKMP
+986 
-997 FDRFA
+997 
-1002 VAALLTICLI
+1002 
-1012 LGTGKTVMSFL
+1012 
-1023 TVDKNETKRPVA
+1023 
-1035 EFLAGNGYDFG
+1035 
-1046 FATYNNANIITEL
+1046 
-1059 TNGEVEIGNIGDPE
+1059 
-1073 HLEYFKWSSP
+1073 
-1083 MKYYEEGYHAG
+1083 
-1094 ETFLLLTA
+1094 
-1102 EECAEYAEA
+1102 
-1111 PALNQGE
+1111 
-1118 KVYEDGSYTVYV
+1118 
-1130 FDSTEDLM
+1130 
-1138 DCAVARQ
+1138 

>member
-9 EVEKVEEVKEQDG
+9 EAVKEQEILQDETSVQQENEQDG

-158 RTIKL
+158 HTIKL

-216 FQKDAKI
+216 FQKDAKL

-278 DLLKEQGFQA
+278 DLLKQQGFQA

-298 QRDAVMKRFRNGG
+298 QRDVAMNRFRNGG
-311 TSILIATDVAARGI
+311 ASILIATDVAARGI

-400 DKYLNKAWELHE
+400 DKYLNNAWELHE

-437 AAAMLKLQ
+437 AAAMLKYQ

-456 EYTKRGNRFGDRGR
+456 EYAQRRGRFGERGR
-470 SGRDDGEGRSFG
+470 FGRGGDEGRNFGRRGGRRRDNGRDDEEHRERRRFG
-482 RGDGSLAVKTGN
+482 RGDGAGR
-494 AEDSAAVTEIA
+494 EDSRDGENSRFGRSDRKRSGRDKKTA
-505 ETMAAPVSVRTE
+505 ERKLTGDR
-517 DAAEMKTVRMEENGA
+517 EERERK
-532 AVTKR
+532 KR
-537 RLTANTLGTERR
+537 KKKEEPGIGNSFP
-549 EKRKRERNGK
+549 KRKR
-559 SRASVTA
+559 
-566 SPRENDLNLMRKL
+566 
-579 VDLPQKPQLCFCG
+579 
-592 KSCIVREECIGN
+592 
-604 NRKVC
+604 
-609 GMKTLKKQIPYI
+609 
-621 LLGATL
+621 
-627 LLLLGLNIISQ
+627 
-638 DHWLDSDMAAEMI
+638 
-651 FSRILSE
+651 
-658 EHHIFSTTNW
+658 
-668 YYSTEFRVLY
+668 
-678 TQLIMGPLF
+678 
-687 RICSNWHVIRTIT
+687 
-700 NLVFYGLML
+700 
-709 ASYYYFMKPLK
+709 
-720 VSRGLT
+720 
-726 VLSSCLLLLPFS
+726 
-738 ETMMTHMQMGNTYM
+738 
-752 SHVILVLWFFG
+752 
-763 MYLRLCSGEYHAK
+763 
-776 RKVSLWIFYV
+776 
-786 LLAIVCGMSGVRY
+786 
-799 LLALQCPL
+799 
-807 VLTSFFYLLGGEEF
+807 
-821 QSFRGEMTKEHF
+821 
-833 QTLFST
+833 
-839 DRMRYFLYSLAGAF
+839 
-853 FAVVGYGINV
+853 
-863 VFISHKYVFQTY
+863 
-875 GATNFIALYH
+875 
-885 GVLFDRIQ
+885 
-893 NAVGCLLMLFGY
+893 
-905 IPDKGFLSLR
+905 
-915 GVVTMAA
+915 
-922 FVLLGIYGYVTVK
+922 
-935 SGKMQRVT
+935 
-943 GFRSLITLFL
+943 
-953 KVSFVLNLFVF
+953 
-964 IFTTSTMVP
+964 
-973 RYYITIFIFALPV
+973 
-986 LCFYLEEEKMP
+986 
-997 FDRFA
+997 
-1002 VAALLTICLI
+1002 
-1012 LGTGKTVMSFL
+1012 
-1023 TVDKNETKRPVA
+1023 
-1035 EFLAGNGYDFG
+1035 
-1046 FATYNNANIITEL
+1046 
-1059 TNGEVEIGNIGDPE
+1059 
-1073 HLEYFKWSSP
+1073 
-1083 MKYYEEGYHAG
+1083 
-1094 ETFLLLTA
+1094 
-1102 EECAEYAEA
+1102 
-1111 PALNQGE
+1111 
-1118 KVYEDGSYTVYV
+1118 
-1130 FDSTEDLM
+1130 
-1138 DCAVARQ
+1138 

>member
-9 EVEKVEEVKEQDG
+9 EAVKEQEILQDETSVQQENEQDG

-158 RTIKL
+158 HTIKL

-216 FQKDAKI
+216 FQKDAKL

-265 IFCNTKKKVDELS
+265 IFCNTKKKVDELA
-278 DLLKEQGFQA
+278 DLLKQQGFQA

-298 QRDAVMKRFRNGG
+298 QRDVAMNRFRNGG
-311 TSILIATDVAARGI
+311 ASILIATDVAARGI

-366 SREIYKIREI
+366 SREIGKIREI

-412 HEDIELMKSFLQRKM
+412 HEDVELMKSFLQRKM
-427 EEEGCDALEL
+427 EEEGCDALDL
-437 AAAMLKLQ
+437 AAAMLKYQ

-456 EYTKRGNRFGDRGR
+456 DYVQRRGRFGEKGR
-470 SGRDDGEGRSFG
+470 FGRNDGEGRGFG
-482 RGDGSLAVKTGN
+482 RGDGRRRYSREDGDHRRFGRSDRDRRDDGSTGSGEDRRRRRDENREDGRKWGGRDRKAADRKYSGDRAEREVK
-494 AEDSAAVTEIA
+494 
-505 ETMAAPVSVRTE
+505 
-517 DAAEMKTVRMEENGA
+517 
-532 AVTKR
+532 
-537 RLTANTLGTERR
+537 
-549 EKRKRERNGK
+549 KRKK
-559 SRASVTA
+559 
-566 SPRENDLNLMRKL
+566 
-579 VDLPQKPQLCFCG
+579 
-592 KSCIVREECIGN
+592 REEPGIGN
-604 NRKVC
+604 SF
-609 GMKTLKKQIPYI
+609 P
-621 LLGATL
+621 
-627 LLLLGLNIISQ
+627 
-638 DHWLDSDMAAEMI
+638 
-651 FSRILSE
+651 
-658 EHHIFSTTNW
+658 
-668 YYSTEFRVLY
+668 
-678 TQLIMGPLF
+678 
-687 RICSNWHVIRTIT
+687 
-700 NLVFYGLML
+700 
-709 ASYYYFMKPLK
+709 
-720 VSRGLT
+720 
-726 VLSSCLLLLPFS
+726 
-738 ETMMTHMQMGNTYM
+738 
-752 SHVILVLWFFG
+752 
-763 MYLRLCSGEYHAK
+763 K
-776 RKVSLWIFYV
+776 RK
-786 LLAIVCGMSGVRY
+786 
-799 LLALQCPL
+799 
-807 VLTSFFYLLGGEEF
+807 
-821 QSFRGEMTKEHF
+821 K
-833 QTLFST
+833 
-839 DRMRYFLYSLAGAF
+839 
-853 FAVVGYGINV
+853 
-863 VFISHKYVFQTY
+863 
-875 GATNFIALYH
+875 
-885 GVLFDRIQ
+885 
-893 NAVGCLLMLFGY
+893 
-905 IPDKGFLSLR
+905 
-915 GVVTMAA
+915 
-922 FVLLGIYGYVTVK
+922 
-935 SGKMQRVT
+935 
-943 GFRSLITLFL
+943 L
-953 KVSFVLNLFVF
+953 K
-964 IFTTSTMVP
+964 
-973 RYYITIFIFALPV
+973 
-986 LCFYLEEEKMP
+986 
-997 FDRFA
+997 
-1002 VAALLTICLI
+1002 
-1012 LGTGKTVMSFL
+1012 
-1023 TVDKNETKRPVA
+1023 
-1035 EFLAGNGYDFG
+1035 
-1046 FATYNNANIITEL
+1046 
-1059 TNGEVEIGNIGDPE
+1059 
-1073 HLEYFKWSSP
+1073 
-1083 MKYYEEGYHAG
+1083 
-1094 ETFLLLTA
+1094 
-1102 EECAEYAEA
+1102 
-1111 PALNQGE
+1111 
-1118 KVYEDGSYTVYV
+1118 
-1130 FDSTEDLM
+1130 
-1138 DCAVARQ
+1138 

>member
-9 EVEKVEEVKEQDG
+9 EAVKEQEILQDETSVQQENEQDG

-158 RTIKL
+158 HTIKL

-216 FQKDAKI
+216 FQKDAKL

-265 IFCNTKKKVDELS
+265 IFRNTKKKVDELA
-278 DLLKEQGFQA
+278 DLLKQQGFQA

-298 QRDAVMKRFRNGG
+298 QRDVAMNRFRNGG
-311 TSILIATDVAARGI
+311 ASILIATDVAARGI

-400 DKYLNKAWELHE
+400 DKYLNNAWELHE

-437 AAAMLKLQ
+437 AAAMLKYQ

-456 EYTKRGNRFGDRGR
+456 EYAQRRGRFGERGR
-470 SGRDDGEGRSFG
+470 FGRGGDEGRNFGRRGGRRRDNGRDDEEHRERRRFG
-482 RGDGSLAVKTGN
+482 RGDGAGR
-494 AEDSAAVTEIA
+494 EDSRDGENSRFGRSDRKRSGRDKKTA
-505 ETMAAPVSVRTE
+505 ERKLTGDR
-517 DAAEMKTVRMEENGA
+517 EERERK
-532 AVTKR
+532 KR
-537 RLTANTLGTERR
+537 KKKEEPGIGNSFP
-549 EKRKRERNGK
+549 KRKR
-559 SRASVTA
+559 
-566 SPRENDLNLMRKL
+566 
-579 VDLPQKPQLCFCG
+579 
-592 KSCIVREECIGN
+592 
-604 NRKVC
+604 
-609 GMKTLKKQIPYI
+609 
-621 LLGATL
+621 
-627 LLLLGLNIISQ
+627 
-638 DHWLDSDMAAEMI
+638 
-651 FSRILSE
+651 
-658 EHHIFSTTNW
+658 
-668 YYSTEFRVLY
+668 
-678 TQLIMGPLF
+678 
-687 RICSNWHVIRTIT
+687 
-700 NLVFYGLML
+700 
-709 ASYYYFMKPLK
+709 
-720 VSRGLT
+720 
-726 VLSSCLLLLPFS
+726 
-738 ETMMTHMQMGNTYM
+738 
-752 SHVILVLWFFG
+752 
-763 MYLRLCSGEYHAK
+763 
-776 RKVSLWIFYV
+776 
-786 LLAIVCGMSGVRY
+786 
-799 LLALQCPL
+799 
-807 VLTSFFYLLGGEEF
+807 
-821 QSFRGEMTKEHF
+821 
-833 QTLFST
+833 
-839 DRMRYFLYSLAGAF
+839 
-853 FAVVGYGINV
+853 
-863 VFISHKYVFQTY
+863 
-875 GATNFIALYH
+875 
-885 GVLFDRIQ
+885 
-893 NAVGCLLMLFGY
+893 
-905 IPDKGFLSLR
+905 
-915 GVVTMAA
+915 
-922 FVLLGIYGYVTVK
+922 
-935 SGKMQRVT
+935 
-943 GFRSLITLFL
+943 
-953 KVSFVLNLFVF
+953 
-964 IFTTSTMVP
+964 
-973 RYYITIFIFALPV
+973 
-986 LCFYLEEEKMP
+986 
-997 FDRFA
+997 
-1002 VAALLTICLI
+1002 
-1012 LGTGKTVMSFL
+1012 
-1023 TVDKNETKRPVA
+1023 
-1035 EFLAGNGYDFG
+1035 
-1046 FATYNNANIITEL
+1046 
-1059 TNGEVEIGNIGDPE
+1059 
-1073 HLEYFKWSSP
+1073 
-1083 MKYYEEGYHAG
+1083 
-1094 ETFLLLTA
+1094 
-1102 EECAEYAEA
+1102 
-1111 PALNQGE
+1111 
-1118 KVYEDGSYTVYV
+1118 
-1130 FDSTEDLM
+1130 
-1138 DCAVARQ
+1138 

>member
-9 EVEKVEEVKEQDG
+9 EAVKEQEILQDETSVQQENEQDG

-158 RTIKL
+158 HTIKL

-216 FQKDAKI
+216 FQKDAKL

-265 IFCNTKKKVDELS
+265 IFCNTKKKVDELA
-278 DLLKEQGFQA
+278 DLLKQQGFQA

-298 QRDAVMKRFRNGG
+298 QRDVAMNRFRNGG
-311 TSILIATDVAARGI
+311 ASILIATDVAARGI

-400 DKYLNKAWELHE
+400 DKYLNNAWELHE

-437 AAAMLKLQ
+437 AAAMLKYQ
-445 VGDKGE
+445 VGDKGQ

-456 EYTKRGNRFGDRGR
+456 EYAQRRGRFGERGR
-470 SGRDDGEGRSFG
+470 FGRGGDEGRNFGRRGGRRRDNGRDDEEHRERRRFG
-482 RGDGSLAVKTGN
+482 RGDGAGR
-494 AEDSAAVTEIA
+494 EDSRDGENSRFGRSDRKRSGRDKKTA
-505 ETMAAPVSVRTE
+505 ERKLTGDR
-517 DAAEMKTVRMEENGA
+517 EERERK
-532 AVTKR
+532 KR
-537 RLTANTLGTERR
+537 KKKEEPGIGNSFP
-549 EKRKRERNGK
+549 KRKR
-559 SRASVTA
+559 
-566 SPRENDLNLMRKL
+566 
-579 VDLPQKPQLCFCG
+579 
-592 KSCIVREECIGN
+592 
-604 NRKVC
+604 
-609 GMKTLKKQIPYI
+609 
-621 LLGATL
+621 
-627 LLLLGLNIISQ
+627 
-638 DHWLDSDMAAEMI
+638 
-651 FSRILSE
+651 
-658 EHHIFSTTNW
+658 
-668 YYSTEFRVLY
+668 
-678 TQLIMGPLF
+678 
-687 RICSNWHVIRTIT
+687 
-700 NLVFYGLML
+700 
-709 ASYYYFMKPLK
+709 
-720 VSRGLT
+720 
-726 VLSSCLLLLPFS
+726 
-738 ETMMTHMQMGNTYM
+738 
-752 SHVILVLWFFG
+752 
-763 MYLRLCSGEYHAK
+763 
-776 RKVSLWIFYV
+776 
-786 LLAIVCGMSGVRY
+786 
-799 LLALQCPL
+799 
-807 VLTSFFYLLGGEEF
+807 
-821 QSFRGEMTKEHF
+821 
-833 QTLFST
+833 
-839 DRMRYFLYSLAGAF
+839 
-853 FAVVGYGINV
+853 
-863 VFISHKYVFQTY
+863 
-875 GATNFIALYH
+875 
-885 GVLFDRIQ
+885 
-893 NAVGCLLMLFGY
+893 
-905 IPDKGFLSLR
+905 
-915 GVVTMAA
+915 
-922 FVLLGIYGYVTVK
+922 
-935 SGKMQRVT
+935 
-943 GFRSLITLFL
+943 
-953 KVSFVLNLFVF
+953 
-964 IFTTSTMVP
+964 
-973 RYYITIFIFALPV
+973 
-986 LCFYLEEEKMP
+986 
-997 FDRFA
+997 
-1002 VAALLTICLI
+1002 
-1012 LGTGKTVMSFL
+1012 
-1023 TVDKNETKRPVA
+1023 
-1035 EFLAGNGYDFG
+1035 
-1046 FATYNNANIITEL
+1046 
-1059 TNGEVEIGNIGDPE
+1059 
-1073 HLEYFKWSSP
+1073 
-1083 MKYYEEGYHAG
+1083 
-1094 ETFLLLTA
+1094 
-1102 EECAEYAEA
+1102 
-1111 PALNQGE
+1111 
-1118 KVYEDGSYTVYV
+1118 
-1130 FDSTEDLM
+1130 
-1138 DCAVARQ
+1138 

>member
-158 RTIKL
+158 HTIKL

-216 FQKDAKI
+216 FQNDAKL
-223 VKVAAKE
+223 VKVAAQE

-470 SGRDDGEGRSFG
+470 SGRGDGEGRSFG
-482 RGDGSLAVKTGN
+482 RGDGRRRFGR
-494 AEDSAAVTEIA
+494 ED
-505 ETMAAPVSVRTE
+505 
-517 DAAEMKTVRMEENGA
+517 G
-532 AVTKR
+532 
-537 RLTANTLGTERR
+537 ERR
-549 EKRKRERNGK
+549 RFGRGDRDRREDGSTGSGEGRRRRRSDSREDGRKWNDRDRKTADRKPSAERAEREAKKRKKREEPGIGNSFPKRKR
-559 SRASVTA
+559 S
-566 SPRENDLNLMRKL
+566 
-579 VDLPQKPQLCFCG
+579 
-592 KSCIVREECIGN
+592 
-604 NRKVC
+604 
-609 GMKTLKKQIPYI
+609 
-621 LLGATL
+621 
-627 LLLLGLNIISQ
+627 
-638 DHWLDSDMAAEMI
+638 
-651 FSRILSE
+651 
-658 EHHIFSTTNW
+658 
-668 YYSTEFRVLY
+668 
-678 TQLIMGPLF
+678 
-687 RICSNWHVIRTIT
+687 
-700 NLVFYGLML
+700 
-709 ASYYYFMKPLK
+709 
-720 VSRGLT
+720 
-726 VLSSCLLLLPFS
+726 
-738 ETMMTHMQMGNTYM
+738 
-752 SHVILVLWFFG
+752 
-763 MYLRLCSGEYHAK
+763 
-776 RKVSLWIFYV
+776 
-786 LLAIVCGMSGVRY
+786 
-799 LLALQCPL
+799 
-807 VLTSFFYLLGGEEF
+807 
-821 QSFRGEMTKEHF
+821 
-833 QTLFST
+833 
-839 DRMRYFLYSLAGAF
+839 
-853 FAVVGYGINV
+853 
-863 VFISHKYVFQTY
+863 
-875 GATNFIALYH
+875 
-885 GVLFDRIQ
+885 
-893 NAVGCLLMLFGY
+893 
-905 IPDKGFLSLR
+905 
-915 GVVTMAA
+915 
-922 FVLLGIYGYVTVK
+922 
-935 SGKMQRVT
+935 
-943 GFRSLITLFL
+943 
-953 KVSFVLNLFVF
+953 
-964 IFTTSTMVP
+964 
-973 RYYITIFIFALPV
+973 
-986 LCFYLEEEKMP
+986 
-997 FDRFA
+997 
-1002 VAALLTICLI
+1002 
-1012 LGTGKTVMSFL
+1012 
-1023 TVDKNETKRPVA
+1023 
-1035 EFLAGNGYDFG
+1035 
-1046 FATYNNANIITEL
+1046 
-1059 TNGEVEIGNIGDPE
+1059 
-1073 HLEYFKWSSP
+1073 
-1083 MKYYEEGYHAG
+1083 
-1094 ETFLLLTA
+1094 
-1102 EECAEYAEA
+1102 
-1111 PALNQGE
+1111 
-1118 KVYEDGSYTVYV
+1118 
-1130 FDSTEDLM
+1130 
-1138 DCAVARQ
+1138 

>member
-216 FQKDAKI
+216 FQNDAKL
-223 VKVAAKE
+223 VKVAAQE

-427 EEEGCDALEL
+427 EEGCDALEL

-456 EYTKRGNRFGDRGR
+456 EYTKRVNRFGDRGR
-470 SGRDDGEGRSFG
+470 SGRGDGEGRSFS
-482 RGDGSLAVKTGN
+482 RGDGRRRFGREDGERRRFVRGDRDRREDGSTGS
-494 AEDSAAVTEIA
+494 AEDRRHRRSDSREDGRKWNDHDRKNADRKPSAERA
-505 ETMAAPVSVRTE
+505 EREAKKR
-517 DAAEMKTVRMEENGA
+517 KKREEPGIGNSFP
-532 AVTKR
+532 
-537 RLTANTLGTERR
+537 
-549 EKRKRERNGK
+549 KRKR
-559 SRASVTA
+559 S
-566 SPRENDLNLMRKL
+566 
-579 VDLPQKPQLCFCG
+579 
-592 KSCIVREECIGN
+592 
-604 NRKVC
+604 
-609 GMKTLKKQIPYI
+609 
-621 LLGATL
+621 
-627 LLLLGLNIISQ
+627 
-638 DHWLDSDMAAEMI
+638 
-651 FSRILSE
+651 
-658 EHHIFSTTNW
+658 
-668 YYSTEFRVLY
+668 
-678 TQLIMGPLF
+678 
-687 RICSNWHVIRTIT
+687 
-700 NLVFYGLML
+700 
-709 ASYYYFMKPLK
+709 
-720 VSRGLT
+720 
-726 VLSSCLLLLPFS
+726 
-738 ETMMTHMQMGNTYM
+738 
-752 SHVILVLWFFG
+752 
-763 MYLRLCSGEYHAK
+763 
-776 RKVSLWIFYV
+776 
-786 LLAIVCGMSGVRY
+786 
-799 LLALQCPL
+799 
-807 VLTSFFYLLGGEEF
+807 
-821 QSFRGEMTKEHF
+821 
-833 QTLFST
+833 
-839 DRMRYFLYSLAGAF
+839 
-853 FAVVGYGINV
+853 
-863 VFISHKYVFQTY
+863 
-875 GATNFIALYH
+875 
-885 GVLFDRIQ
+885 
-893 NAVGCLLMLFGY
+893 
-905 IPDKGFLSLR
+905 
-915 GVVTMAA
+915 
-922 FVLLGIYGYVTVK
+922 
-935 SGKMQRVT
+935 
-943 GFRSLITLFL
+943 
-953 KVSFVLNLFVF
+953 
-964 IFTTSTMVP
+964 
-973 RYYITIFIFALPV
+973 
-986 LCFYLEEEKMP
+986 
-997 FDRFA
+997 
-1002 VAALLTICLI
+1002 
-1012 LGTGKTVMSFL
+1012 
-1023 TVDKNETKRPVA
+1023 
-1035 EFLAGNGYDFG
+1035 
-1046 FATYNNANIITEL
+1046 
-1059 TNGEVEIGNIGDPE
+1059 
-1073 HLEYFKWSSP
+1073 
-1083 MKYYEEGYHAG
+1083 
-1094 ETFLLLTA
+1094 
-1102 EECAEYAEA
+1102 
-1111 PALNQGE
+1111 
-1118 KVYEDGSYTVYV
+1118 
-1130 FDSTEDLM
+1130 
-1138 DCAVARQ
+1138 